1 MKKIV
6 ILLMLIIGM
15 ISFSNNYQNNSEL
28 EKEVKKVI
36 NNFNQTEKDKLFSEL
51 IKRKTKLTLDTIRI
65 NEVRPVNKSKQ
76 KSFMTVMEMVT
87 EQNLKNLIYNSKIEL
102 KEIEYVS
109 ENKANV
115 SITVKM
121 IDAMELLPSSEK
133 YLLSKYGKGEKYL
146 DLDIFL
152 NEKIKNDVM
161 KYFDEHTKELIKNDD
176 NSELIVNIELE
187 FTKKNGKWI
196 SNETISKYILKR
208 LNGY

>member
-6 ILLMLIIGM
+6 ILLILIIGM
-15 ISFSNNYQNNSEL
+15 ISFGNNYQNNSEL

-51 IKRKTKLTLDTIRI
+51 MKRKTKLTLDTIRI

-115 SITVKM
+115 SITLKM
-121 IDAMELLPSSEK
+121 IDGMELLKSSKK
-133 YLLSKYGKGEKYL
+133 YLMSKYGKGGKYL
-146 DLDIFL
+146 DTDIFL
-152 NEKIKNDVM
+152 DEKVKNDVM
-161 KYFDEHTKELIKNDD
+161 KYFDEHTKELMKNDD
-176 NSELIVNIELE
+176 NNEIVDIELE
-187 FTKKNGKWI
+187 FALKNGKWI
-196 SNETISKYILKR
+196 SNETISKYLFKQFKD
-208 LNGY
+208 Y

>member
-6 ILLMLIIGM
+6 ILLILIIE
-15 ISFSNNYQNNSEL
+15 ILSFGNNFQNNSEL

-115 SITVKM
+115 SITLKM
-121 IDAMELLPSSEK
+121 IDAMELLTSSEK

>member
-6 ILLMLIIGM
+6 ILLILIIGM
-15 ISFSNNYQNNSEL
+15 ISFGNNYQNNSEL

-51 IKRKTKLTLDTIRI
+51 MKRKTKLTLDTIRI

-115 SITVKM
+115 SITLKM
-121 IDAMELLPSSEK
+121 IDGIELLKSSKK
-133 YLLSKYGKGEKYL
+133 YLMSKYGKGGKYL
-146 DLDIFL
+146 DTDIFL
-152 NEKIKNDVM
+152 DEKVKNDVM
-161 KYFDEHTKELIKNDD
+161 KYFDEHTKELMKNDD
-176 NSELIVNIELE
+176 NNEIVDIELE
-187 FTKKNGKWI
+187 FALKNGKWI
-196 SNETISKYILKR
+196 SNETISKYLFKQFKD
-208 LNGY
+208 Y

>member
-115 SITVKM
+115 SITLKM

>member
-6 ILLMLIIGM
+6 ILLILIIGM
-15 ISFSNNYQNNSEL
+15 ISFGNNYQNNSEL
-28 EKEVKKVI
+28 EEEVKKVI
-36 NNFNQTEKDKLFSEL
+36 KNFNQTEKDKLFSEL
-51 IKRKTKLTLDTIRI
+51 IKRKTKLTLDTIKI
-65 NEVRPVNKSKQ
+65 NEARPVNKSKQ

-115 SITVKM
+115 SITLKM
-121 IDAMELLPSSEK
+121 IDAMELLTSSEK

-146 DLDIFL
+146 DSDIFL

>member
-6 ILLMLIIGM
+6 ILLILIIGM
-15 ISFSNNYQNNSEL
+15 ISFGNNYQNNSEL
-28 EKEVKKVI
+28 EEEVKKVI

-115 SITVKM
+115 SITLKM
-121 IDAMELLPSSEK
+121 IDAMELLTSSEK

>member
-6 ILLMLIIGM
+6 MFLMLIIGM
-15 ISFSNNYQNNSEL
+15 ISFGNNYQNNSEL
-28 EKEVKKVI
+28 EEEVKKVI

-51 IKRKTKLTLDTIRI
+51 IKRKTKLTLDTIKI
-65 NEVRPVNKSKQ
+65 NEARPVNKSKQ

-115 SITVKM
+115 SITLKM
-121 IDAMELLPSSEK
+121 IDAMELLTSSEK

-146 DLDIFL
+146 DSDIFL

>member
-6 ILLMLIIGM
+6 ILLILIIGM
-15 ISFSNNYQNNSEL
+15 ISFGNNYQNNSEL
-28 EKEVKKVI
+28 EEEVKKVI

-51 IKRKTKLTLDTIRI
+51 IKRKTKLTLDTIKI
-65 NEVRPVNKSKQ
+65 NEARPVNKSKQ

-115 SITVKM
+115 SITLKM
-121 IDAMELLPSSEK
+121 IDAMELLTSSEK

-146 DLDIFL
+146 DSDIFL

-187 FTKKNGKWI
+187 FTKKNGKGI

>member
-6 ILLMLIIGM
+6 ILLILIIGM
-15 ISFSNNYQNNSEL
+15 ISFGNNYQNNSEL
-28 EKEVKKVI
+28 EEEVKKVI

-51 IKRKTKLTLDTIRI
+51 IKRKTKLTLDTIKI
-65 NEVRPVNKSKQ
+65 NEARPVNKSKQ
-76 KSFMTVMEMVT
+76 KSFMTVMEIVT

-115 SITVKM
+115 SITLKM
-121 IDAMELLPSSEK
+121 IDAMELLTSSEK
-133 YLLSKYGKGEKYL
+133 YLLSIYGKGEKYL
-146 DLDIFL
+146 DSDIFL

>member
-1 MKKIV
+1 
-6 ILLMLIIGM
+6 MLIIGM

-115 SITVKM
+115 SITLKM
-121 IDAMELLPSSEK
+121 M
-133 YLLSKYGKGEKYL
+133 
-146 DLDIFL
+146 
-152 NEKIKNDVM
+152 
-161 KYFDEHTKELIKNDD
+161 
-176 NSELIVNIELE
+176 
-187 FTKKNGKWI
+187 
-196 SNETISKYILKR
+196 
-208 LNGY
+208 

>member
-6 ILLMLIIGM
+6 ILLILIIGM
-15 ISFSNNYQNNSEL
+15 ISFGNNYQNNSEL

-115 SITVKM
+115 SITLKM
-121 IDAMELLPSSEK
+121 IDAMELLTSSEK

>member
-6 ILLMLIIGM
+6 ILLILIIGM
-15 ISFSNNYQNNSEL
+15 ISFGNNYQNNSEL

-115 SITVKM
+115 SITLKM

>member
-6 ILLMLIIGM
+6 ILLMLIIG
-15 ISFSNNYQNNSEL
+15 ILSFGNNFQNNSEL
-28 EKEVKKVI
+28 EEEVKKVI

-115 SITVKM
+115 SITLKM

-196 SNETISKYILKR
+196 SNETISKYLFKQFKD
-208 LNGY
+208 Y

>member
-6 ILLMLIIGM
+6 ILLILIIGM
-15 ISFSNNYQNNSEL
+15 ISFGNNYQNNSEL
-28 EKEVKKVI
+28 EKEVKQMI
-36 NNFNQTEKDKLFSEL
+36 NNFNQLEKDKLFSEL
-51 IKRKTKLTLDTIRI
+51 MKKKTKLTLETIKI
-65 NEVRPVNKSKQ
+65 NGAEPEDKTKQ
-76 KSFMTVMEMVT
+76 KSFMAVMEMVT
-87 EQNLKNLIYNSKIEL
+87 EQHLKNLIYNSKIEL
-102 KEIEYVS
+102 EDIEYVS
-109 ENKANV
+109 KNKANV
-115 SITVKM
+115 SITLKM
-121 IDAMELLPSSEK
+121 IDAMELLTSSEK

-146 DLDIFL
+146 DSDIFL

>member
-6 ILLMLIIGM
+6 ILLILIIGM
-15 ISFSNNYQNNSEL
+15 ISFGNNYQNNSEL
-28 EKEVKKVI
+28 EEEVKKVI

-51 IKRKTKLTLDTIRI
+51 IKRKTKLTLDTIKI
-65 NEVRPVNKSKQ
+65 NEARPVNKSKQ

-115 SITVKM
+115 SITLKM
-121 IDAMELLPSSEK
+121 IDAMELLTSSEK

>member
-6 ILLMLIIGM
+6 ILLMLIIG
-15 ISFSNNYQNNSEL
+15 ILSFGNNFQNNSEL
-28 EKEVKKVI
+28 EEEVKKVI

-51 IKRKTKLTLDTIRI
+51 IKRKTKLTLDTIKI

-115 SITVKM
+115 SITLKM
-121 IDAMELLPSSEK
+121 IDAMELLTSSEK

-196 SNETISKYILKR
+196 SNETISKYLFKQFKD
-208 LNGY
+208 Y

>member
-6 ILLMLIIGM
+6 ILLILIIGM
-15 ISFSNNYQNNSEL
+15 ISFGNNYQNNSEL

-51 IKRKTKLTLDTIRI
+51 IKRKTKLTLDTIMI

-115 SITVKM
+115 SITLKM

>member
-6 ILLMLIIGM
+6 ILLILIIGM
-15 ISFSNNYQNNSEL
+15 ISFGNNYQNNSEL
-28 EKEVKKVI
+28 EEEVKKVI

-51 IKRKTKLTLDTIRI
+51 IKRKTKLTLDTIKI
-65 NEVRPVNKSKQ
+65 NEARPVNKSKQ

-115 SITVKM
+115 SITLKM
-121 IDAMELLPSSEK
+121 IDAMELLPSLEK

-208 LNGY
+208 LNSY

>member
-6 ILLMLIIGM
+6 ILLILIIGM
-15 ISFSNNYQNNSEL
+15 ISFGNNYQNNSEL

-51 IKRKTKLTLDTIRI
+51 MKRKTKLTLDTIKI
-65 NEVRPVNKSKQ
+65 NEAKPVNKSKQ

-87 EQNLKNLIYNSKIEL
+87 EQNLKNLIYNSKIEP

-115 SITVKM
+115 SITLKM
-121 IDAMELLPSSEK
+121 IDAMELLTSSEK

-146 DLDIFL
+146 DSDIFL

>member
-6 ILLMLIIGM
+6 ILLILIIGM
-15 ISFSNNYQNNSEL
+15 ISFGNNYQNNSEL
-28 EKEVKKVI
+28 EEEVKKVI
-36 NNFNQTEKDKLFSEL
+36 NNCNQTGKDKLFSEL
-51 IKRKTKLTLDTIRI
+51 IKRKTKLTLDTIKI
-65 NEVRPVNKSKQ
+65 NEARPVNKSKQ

-115 SITVKM
+115 SITLKM
-121 IDAMELLPSSEK
+121 IDAMELLTSSEK

-146 DLDIFL
+146 DSDIFL

>member
-6 ILLMLIIGM
+6 ILLILIIGM
-15 ISFSNNYQNNSEL
+15 ISFGNNYQNNSEL
-28 EKEVKKVI
+28 EEEVKKVI

-51 IKRKTKLTLDTIRI
+51 IKSKTKLTLDTIKI
-65 NEVRPVNKSKQ
+65 NEARPVNKSKQ
-76 KSFMTVMEMVT
+76 KSFMTVMEIVT

-115 SITVKM
+115 SITLKM
-121 IDAMELLPSSEK
+121 IDAMELLTSSEK

-146 DLDIFL
+146 DSDIFL

-161 KYFDEHTKELIKNDD
+161 KYFDEHTTELIKNDD

>member
-115 SITVKM
+115 SITLKM

-146 DLDIFL
+146 DSDIFL

>member
-6 ILLMLIIGM
+6 ILLILIIGM
-15 ISFSNNYQNNSEL
+15 ISFGNNYQNNSEL

-51 IKRKTKLTLDTIRI
+51 MKRKTKLTLDTIKI
-65 NEVRPVNKSKQ
+65 NEARPVNKSKQ

-87 EQNLKNLIYNSKIEL
+87 EQNLKNLIYNSKIEP

-115 SITVKM
+115 SITLKM
-121 IDAMELLPSSEK
+121 IDAMELLTSSEK

-146 DLDIFL
+146 DSDIFL

>member
-6 ILLMLIIGM
+6 ILLILIIGM
-15 ISFSNNYQNNSEL
+15 ISIGNNYQNNSEL
-28 EKEVKKVI
+28 EEEVKKVI

-51 IKRKTKLTLDTIRI
+51 IKRKTKLTLDTIKI
-65 NEVRPVNKSKQ
+65 NEARPVNKSKQ

-115 SITVKM
+115 SITLKM
-121 IDAMELLPSSEK
+121 IDAMELLTSSEK

-146 DLDIFL
+146 DSDIFL